1 MNYGVVG
8 RSLVFHELQHLVINP
23 FLTSDQDIK
32 LFGAILELLRMAL
45 NSSVSVQRVQQ
56 PVLSI
61 ECFVLFEQILVDI
74 VVRSAEFIDVRPVR
88 SGAWYLNFVACSKR
102 VHPEALFGEESVRFH
117 ASIHVARAYHGYS
130 QVADC
135 SHFEADHPELCYLPR
150 MATVV
155 HKNALKSLSNGNGI
169 GHHPMQT
176 LNAFDSMIPQTQY
189 ENHELTGEVI
199 INEQVDLLEQSGT
212 TVENNDEM
220 QQEAEAEPEVD
231 IVINNVVCSFSV
243 RCHLNLREIALNGTN
258 VEYRKENGMITMKL
272 RRPYTTASIWSSGK
286 ITCTGATSE
295 DSAKLAARKFARCL
309 QKLGFNVKFN
319 NYRVVNVLGTCSMPF
334 AIRINSFSQQHREA
348 DYEPELHPGVT
359 YKLQNPRAT
368 LKIFSTGSVTVT
380 APSVA
385 DVQAA
390 IEYIYPLIYEF
401 RKERS
406 KEELE
411 ALAKKKQK
419 QDLYSDPD
427 PTLATLAT
435 DDIKEQMDTDDE
447 NWGD

>member
-1 MNYGVVG
+1 
-8 RSLVFHELQHLVINP
+8 
-23 FLTSDQDIK
+23 
-32 LFGAILELLRMAL
+32 
-45 NSSVSVQRVQQ
+45 
-56 PVLSI
+56 
-61 ECFVLFEQILVDI
+61 
-74 VVRSAEFIDVRPVR
+74 
-88 SGAWYLNFVACSKR
+88 
-102 VHPEALFGEESVRFH
+102 
-117 ASIHVARAYHGYS
+117 
-130 QVADC
+130 
-135 SHFEADHPELCYLPR
+135 
-150 MATVV
+150 MATAVQ
-155 HKNALKSLSNGNGI
+155 KNGIKSLTNGNGLV
-169 GHHPMQT
+169 HHQMQG
-176 LNAFDSMIPQTQY
+176 LNVYDNMIPQTQY
-189 ENHELTGEVI
+189 ENPQIKEEPVNNTLEETTDISLNVYDNMHYENSQIKEEHADYKLELEENSEEKQEEV
-199 INEQVDLLEQSGT
+199 
-212 TVENNDEM
+212 
-220 QQEAEAEPEVD
+220 EPEID

-286 ITCTGATSE
+286 VTCTGATSE
-295 DSAKLAARKFARCL
+295 DAAKQAARKFARCL

-334 AIRINSFSQQHREA
+334 AIRINSFSERHREA

-359 YKLQNPRAT
+359 YKLHNPKAT

-390 IEYIYPLIYEF
+390 IEHIFPLVYEF

-411 ALAKKKQK
+411 ALAKKKMK
-419 QDLYSDPD
+419 QELYSDAD
-427 PTLATLAT
+427 PALSGVQ
-435 DDIKEQMDTDDE
+435 EEEEEMDTDEE

>member
-1 MNYGVVG
+1 
-8 RSLVFHELQHLVINP
+8 
-23 FLTSDQDIK
+23 
-32 LFGAILELLRMAL
+32 
-45 NSSVSVQRVQQ
+45 
-56 PVLSI
+56 
-61 ECFVLFEQILVDI
+61 
-74 VVRSAEFIDVRPVR
+74 
-88 SGAWYLNFVACSKR
+88 
-102 VHPEALFGEESVRFH
+102 
-117 ASIHVARAYHGYS
+117 
-130 QVADC
+130 
-135 SHFEADHPELCYLPR
+135 

-427 PTLATLAT
+427 PTLATT